1 MSTLKRNQIRRK
13 ILKCNTLTT
22 MDSHLQIQDQNKDK
36 DKDKMTTNTLIQEI
50 DSKILKCTR
59 NENRM
64 FIMNNQI
71 RI

>member
-1 MSTLKRNQIRRK
+1 
-13 ILKCNTLTT
+13 
-22 MDSHLQIQDQNKDK
+22 MDSHLQIQDQN
-36 DKDKMTTNTLIQEI
+36 KDKMTTNTLIQEI